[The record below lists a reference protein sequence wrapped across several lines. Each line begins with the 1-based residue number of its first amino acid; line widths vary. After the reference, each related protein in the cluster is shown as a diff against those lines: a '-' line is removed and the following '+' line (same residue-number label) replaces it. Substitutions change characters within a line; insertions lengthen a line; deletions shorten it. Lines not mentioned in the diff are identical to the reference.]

1 MTDHTRDSRLKTLT
15 PQDVKETTIVD
26 VDELDTTDIAGDTSP
41 HFGGRAQP
49 GDILGIETGGE
60 TTASAIRRKM
70 RTSAGPTSRRLPP
83 RHAKTNGT
91 SANSAKDGKGAPGDR
106 MSSA

>member
-60 TTASAIRRKM
+60 TTAIGDTTEDENERRADLEK
-70 RTSAGPTSRRLPP
+70 AA
-83 RHAKTNGT
+83 AKARENER
-91 SANSAKDGKGAPGDR
+91 NER
-106 MSSA
+106 QQR

>member
-60 TTASAIRRKM
+60 TTAIGDTTEDEDERRADLEK
-70 RTSAGPTSRRLPP
+70 AA
-83 RHAKTNGT
+83 AKARENEP
-91 SANSAKDGKGAPGDR
+91 NERKQR
-106 MSSA
+106 

>member
-41 HFGGRAQP
+41 HLGGRAQP

-60 TTASAIRRKM
+60 TTAIGDTTEDENERRSDREK
-70 RTSAGPTSRRLPP
+70 AA
-83 RHAKTNGT
+83 AKARENER
-91 SANSAKDGKGAPGDR
+91 NERKER
-106 MSSA
+106 

>member
-60 TTASAIRRKM
+60 TTAIGDTTEDENERRSDLEK
-70 RTSAGPTSRRLPP
+70 AA
-83 RHAKTNGT
+83 AKARENEQ
-91 SANSAKDGKGAPGDR
+91 NERKQR
-106 MSSA
+106 

>member
-41 HFGGRAQP
+41 HFGRRAQP

-60 TTASAIRRKM
+60 TTAIGDTTEDENERRADLEK
-70 RTSAGPTSRRLPP
+70 AA
-83 RHAKTNGT
+83 AKAREDERNER
-91 SANSAKDGKGAPGDR
+91 KQR
-106 MSSA
+106 

>member
-26 VDELDTTDIAGDTSP
+26 VDELDTTDIADDTSP

-60 TTASAIRRKM
+60 TTAIGDTTEDENERRADLEK
-70 RTSAGPTSRRLPP
+70 AA
-83 RHAKTNGT
+83 AKARDNEL
-91 SANSAKDGKGAPGDR
+91 NERKQR
-106 MSSA
+106 

>member
-60 TTASAIRRKM
+60 TTAIGDTTEDENERRADLEK
-70 RTSAGPTSRRLPP
+70 AA
-83 RHAKTNGT
+83 AKARENER
-91 SANSAKDGKGAPGDR
+91 NERKQP
-106 MSSA
+106 

>member
-60 TTASAIRRKM
+60 TTAIGDTTEDENERRADLEK
-70 RTSAGPTSRRLPP
+70 AA
-83 RHAKTNGT
+83 AKARENEP
-91 SANSAKDGKGAPGDR
+91 NERKQR
-106 MSSA
+106 

>member
-1 MTDHTRDSRLKTLT
+1 MTDQTRDSRLKTLT

-60 TTASAIRRKM
+60 TTAIGDTTEDENERRSDLEK
-70 RTSAGPTSRRLPP
+70 AA
-83 RHAKTNGT
+83 AKARENER
-91 SANSAKDGKGAPGDR
+91 NERKQR
-106 MSSA
+106 